1 MKCQKTIIYLLSFLF
16 ISSFFVPCFALAIE
30 YGGLAVYPNK
40 SEQDPANPLT
50 NAWFIYMLEPGVIKH
65 SKVDISNTSDEKM
78 IVEVYPVDAVTT
90 KDGAFAPQP
99 QDRQKID
106 VGAWI
111 DLAQGELSLLPKETK
126 TIDFTIK
133 VPEDVEVGDHMGA
146 IIVQNKEPS
155 SDEQGA
161 GLRITTRV
169 GARIYLT
176 VPGTIIKELEFN
188 QFNIEQEERQ
198 VSFSLTLI
206 NLGNVRIRSKGEI
219 EIINSQGEL
228 VAVLSI
234 PEREVFPYKTITI
247 PIEWEPEEAINGQLT
262 ARASVVYDDDK
273 LLQKELE
280 LSLPSFGPNPF
291 LAFIISTGPGV
302 AGGFVVAIILAGVI
316 LLIIRKKKRK

>member
-247 PIEWEPEEAINGQLT
+247 PI
-262 ARASVVYDDDK
+262 
-273 LLQKELE
+273 
-280 LSLPSFGPNPF
+280 
-291 LAFIISTGPGV
+291 
-302 AGGFVVAIILAGVI
+302 
-316 LLIIRKKKRK
+316 